1 MTHVN
6 SRRRLVS
13 DVPGP
18 KSGRVDE
25 SLALDVAE
33 VGLDAGHRRRKLVHH
48 DLLEG
53 AV

>member
-1 MTHVN
+1 MD
-6 SRRRLVS
+6 SRRRLVP

-18 KSGRVDE
+18 KSSGVDE

-48 DLLEG
+48 DFFEG
-53 AV
+53 AI